1 MKFSENYR
9 KKLNAY
15 FNNLTFKLVNSFIRI
30 IKTHT
35 QNFFLFFCIIALA
48 CGKKLPP
55 EPAGNPTQSDSKA
68 ESTRRS
74 GESTGTKRVL
84 GSQPAEEG
92 EWPWTVRLL
101 HSRSPDLYCGGAIL
115 NKRFILTNARCFG
128 KKNFISKP

>member
-1 MKFSENYR
+1 M
-9 KKLNAY
+9 
-15 FNNLTFKLVNSFIRI
+15 NSFIRI
-30 IKTHT
+30 SKARKRF
-35 QNFFLFFCIIALA
+35 FFLSFCITALA

-55 EPAGNPTQSDSKA
+55 EPAGNPTQGDSKA

-84 GSQPAEEG
+84 GGQPVKEG

-101 HSRSPDLYCGGAIL
+101 HSRSPNIYCGGAIL
-115 NKRFILTNARCFG
+115 NRRFILTNARCFG